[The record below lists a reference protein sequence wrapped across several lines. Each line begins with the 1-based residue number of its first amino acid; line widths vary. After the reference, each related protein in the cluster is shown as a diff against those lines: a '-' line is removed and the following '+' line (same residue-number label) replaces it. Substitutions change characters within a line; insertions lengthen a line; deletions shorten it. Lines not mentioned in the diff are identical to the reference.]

1 MYSGARYFKNPT
13 TSGVLREAE
22 IIVVSEKEKKW
33 AMARKTMNI
42 NEESNMRRNMIV
54 IYIQSDY
61 YAMQVTF

>member
-1 MYSGARYFKNPT
+1 
-13 TSGVLREAE
+13 
-22 IIVVSEKEKKW
+22 
-33 AMARKTMNI
+33 MARKTMNI